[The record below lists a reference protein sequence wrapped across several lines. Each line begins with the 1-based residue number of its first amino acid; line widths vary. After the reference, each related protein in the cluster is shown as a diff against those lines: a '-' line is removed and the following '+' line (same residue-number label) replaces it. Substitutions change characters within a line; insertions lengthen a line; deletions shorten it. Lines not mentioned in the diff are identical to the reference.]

1 MVRSILTTAVLAA
14 WMLLACLPCPALAG
28 TWKAG
33 TAKHKITPSEPMWMA
48 GYGSRNHPATGFL
61 NDLWAKALVLEDEN
75 GTRVAIVTLDLVG
88 IGRDLVDPIAADLQ
102 SKHKLPRSHVAFCCS
117 HTHSGPVVG
126 RNLRTLHYDQ
136 IDDHQKQLVDRYAA
150 QLNPAIVEV
159 VGRAI
164 DGLAPCQ
171 ISWGHGRATFA
182 VNRRNNK
189 EPDAARLR
197 ADGQLVGPVDHEV
210 PVLRIVDAAGKLTAV
225 LVGYACHGTV
235 LDGYDWSS
243 DYPGFAQSEL
253 EAQHPGCTALFF
265 AGCGADQNPLPRRK
279 VELASQYGHD
289 LAAAVETVLKEKL
302 EPVFGKLQVG
312 MTEIPLEL
320 AKVPTREEIEK
331 DAQSSDRYA
340 AARAKL
346 YLERLNAGQTIP
358 ATYPYPI
365 QAWRLGP
372 KLTWIT
378 LGGEVVV
385 DYALRLKQE
394 FSPAETWVAGYSN
407 DVMAYIPSRRV
418 LAEGGY
424 EGGGA
429 MVYYS
434 LPSPWAPSIEAKIVD
449 GVHAVVSHL
458 K

>member
-1 MVRSILTTAVLAA
+1 MI
-14 WMLLACLPCPALAG
+14 LACLPCPALAG
-28 TWKAG
+28 TWQAG
-33 TAKHKITPSEPMWMA
+33 AAKHKITPTEPMWMA
-48 GYGSRNHPATGFL
+48 GYGSRTHPATGFL
-61 NDLWAKALVLEDEN
+61 NDLWAKALVLEDEQ

-88 IGRDLVDPIAADLQ
+88 VGHDLVDPIAAELQ
-102 SKHKLPRSHVAFCCS
+102 SKYRLPRSHVAFSCS

-136 IDDHQKQLVDRYAA
+136 IDDAQKRLVDRYAA
-150 QLNPAIVEV
+150 QLKPAIVDL

-164 DGLAPCQ
+164 DSLAPCQ

-189 EPDAARLR
+189 EPDAPRLR
-197 ADGQLVGPVDHEV
+197 ADGQLVGPVDHDV
-210 PVLRIVDAAGKLTAV
+210 PVLKIVDAAGKLTAV
-225 LVGYACHGTV
+225 LVGYACHATV

-253 EAQHPGCTALFF
+253 EARHPGCTALFF

-279 VELASQYGHD
+279 VELASQYGHN
-289 LAAAVETVLKEKL
+289 LAAAVEAVLKEKL
-302 EPVFGKLQVG
+302 DPVSGKLEVG
-312 MTEIPLEL
+312 MIEIPLEL
-320 AKVPTREEIEK
+320 AKVPTRDEIET
-331 DAQSSDRYA
+331 DARSSDRYV

-346 YLERLNAGQTIP
+346 YLERLDAGQTIP

-365 QAWRLGP
+365 QAWRVGT
-372 KLTWIT
+372 KLTWIA

-394 FSPAETWVAGYSN
+394 LSPADTWVAGYSN

-418 LAEGGY
+418 LTEGGY

-434 LPSPWAPSIEAKIVD
+434 LPSPWAPSVEAKIVD
-449 GVHAVVSHL
+449 GVHAVVSQL